1 MDRPTEGLTGG
12 AIAWMAG
19 NPVAANLLMASLIL
33 GGLFMS
39 TQVGQE
45 VFPEANLDVINVTV
59 PYPGAS
65 PAEVEQGIVLVVEEA
80 VRGISDVKK
89 VRSRAVDGVGVIT
102 IELDDGADKP
112 RVLQDVKTAVDRIV
126 NFPEDAEKPTVAESA
141 SRRQVVSLVL
151 YGEYDEEALRQ
162 LAEGARGELL
172 ALPEITQVELTGVRP
187 REISVEIPQATLREH
202 GLTLRD
208 VAQSIRGAS
217 VELPGGSLKTPS
229 GETLLRTTER
239 RDRGADFGDIALRG
253 AADGTVLRVAD
264 VAKVVDGFRDDD
276 VELRYDGLPAV
287 QVDVYRSG
295 GQTPIEVADA
305 VFDYMETAAAGMP
318 AGVQMAT
325 SNDRSQM
332 YRDRVDL
339 MLRNAFL
346 GLVLVFVVLGLFLN
360 LRLAFWVMLGI
371 PISFC
376 GAFLLMPSLDVT
388 VNMISLFAFIV
399 TLGIVVDDAIVVG
412 ENIYAKREKGV
423 PFMTAAVEGVKEV
436 ATPVIFAVMTTVVF
450 FTPLF
455 FVPGA
460 RGKFFRV
467 IPAIVI
473 AVILI
478 SLVESLLVLPAHLA
492 HSKAPKTTGI
502 RGWFNR
508 QHAKIGHGLD
518 WFIRRVYTPALRV
531 LSKQRYFTIS
541 IGIALL
547 LTSCGYRLGGH
558 IGFTFMPK
566 IEGDRIRV
574 SAELPVGAPIAESRA
589 LRARLVRTARETLD
603 ANGGE
608 MALSD
613 GIVSLIGGGLGGG
626 GGPFRGPS
634 AKGSHVVQVTIN
646 LVGVD
651 QRKASARKLSK
662 AWGER
667 NRDIVGLERIGFSA
681 ELRTGGGEPV
691 NVQLSHSDV
700 ETLREAAERVA
711 TALRDYDGLTD
722 INDGFAGG
730 KPQLDLKLTPKG
742 RAMGLT
748 ERNLARQLR
757 DSFFGAEA
765 VRQQRGRDEVRVYV
779 RLPRADRRTLASFEG
794 LLLRT
799 PAGGEIPLE
808 EAAVVKWGS
817 AYTEVVRQEG
827 RRVINVTADI
837 DGEGTTPEEVLGGI
851 KSEVL
856 PGLVAAYPGLA
867 YSFEGQSREQRDTMR
882 NFAFTFALALF
893 VAYGLLAIPF
903 RSYVQPLVILFVI
916 PFGFVGAVAG
926 HVLLGYGLSV
936 ISLMGI
942 VALSGVVVNDSLI
955 LVVAINQL
963 RDQGTPTF
971 EAVIEGARRRF
982 RPILLT
988 TLTTFFGLLPMIF
1001 EPSVQARFL
1010 IPMAISL
1017 GFGILFATFIVLAMV
1032 PAVYLV
1038 VEDLRWV
1045 YGYEDSLPTPAPKAS
1060 LPSAVAATALDAGQ

>member
-1 MDRPTEGLTGG
+1 MERSTEGLAGG
-12 AIAWMAG
+12 VIAWMAG
-19 NPVAANLLMASLIL
+19 NRVAANLLMASLVL

-39 TQVGQE
+39 SRVGQE
-45 VFPEANLDVINVTV
+45 VFPQADPDVINVSV

-89 VRSRAVDGVGVIT
+89 VRSRAVDGVGVVT

-126 NFPEDAEKPTVAESA
+126 NFPEDAERPTVAEAA
-141 SRRQVVSLVL
+141 SRRQVVSLVI
-151 YGEYDEEALRQ
+151 YGERDEESLRQ
-162 LAEGARGELL
+162 LAETARGDLL

-202 GLTLRD
+202 GLTLGM
-208 VAQSIRGAS
+208 VSQAIRAAS
-217 VELPGGSLKTPS
+217 VELPGGSLKTAS

-239 RDRGADFGDIALRG
+239 RDQGAEFADITLRG
-253 AADGTVLRVAD
+253 AADGTRLRVSD
-264 VAKVVDGFRDDD
+264 VGKVVDGFRDDD
-276 VELRYDGLPAV
+276 VELRYDGMPAA
-287 QVDVYRSG
+287 QIDVYRSG
-295 GQTPIEVADA
+295 AQTPIEVADA
-305 VFDYMETAAAGMP
+305 VIDYMETAAGALP
-318 AGVQMAT
+318 AGVRIAT

-339 MLRNAFL
+339 MLRNALL

-376 GAFLLMPSLDVT
+376 GAFLLMPALDVT

-412 ENIYAKREKGV
+412 ENIYEKRQRGV
-423 PFMTAAVEGVKEV
+423 PFATAAVEGAKEV
-436 ATPVIFAVMTTVVF
+436 ATPVIFAVLTTVVF
-450 FTPLF
+450 FAPLF
-455 FVPGA
+455 FVPGV

-473 AVILI
+473 AVLLI
-478 SLVESLLVLPAHLA
+478 SLVESLLVLPAHLSHA
-492 HSKAPKTTGI
+492 KAPPTTGV
-502 RGWFNR
+502 RGWLSR
-508 QHAKIGHGLD
+508 QHAKIGDGLD
-518 WFIRRVYTPALRV
+518 WFVRRMYVPALRV
-531 LSKQRYFTIS
+531 LSKQRYLTIS
-541 IGIALL
+541 FCVALL

-566 IEGDRIRV
+566 IEGDRVRV
-574 SAELPVGAPIAESRA
+574 GAQLPVGAPIDESRA
-589 LRARLVRTARETLD
+589 LHERLLRTARETLE
-603 ANGGE
+603 AHGGE
-608 MALSD
+608 AALSK
-613 GIVSLIGGGLGGG
+613 GIVSLIGGGMAG
-626 GGPFRGPS
+626 GGPFGGNS
-634 AKGSHVVQVTIN
+634 AQGSHVVEVTIN

-651 QRKASARKLSK
+651 ERTVSAREIAT
-662 AWGER
+662 AWGAR

-681 ELRTGGGEPV
+681 ELRSGGGEPI
-691 NVQLSHSDV
+691 NIQLSHGDV

-730 KPQLDLKLTPKG
+730 KPQLDVTLEPLG

-748 ERNLARQLR
+748 ERDLARQLR

-779 RLPRADRRTLASFEG
+779 RLPRADRRTLASLEG

-799 PAGGEIPLE
+799 PGGGEIPIE
-808 EAAVVKWGS
+808 DAAVVKWGS
-817 AYTEVVRQEG
+817 AYTEVVREEG

-837 DGEGTTPEEVLGGI
+837 DGEATTPEEVLGDVGT
-851 KSEVL
+851 KVL
-856 PGLVAAYPGLA
+856 PELVAAYPGLV
-867 YSFEGQSREQRDTMR
+867 YSFEGQSREQADTMR

-893 VAYGLLAIPF
+893 VAFGLLAVVF

-916 PFGFVGAVAG
+916 PFGFVGALAG

-936 ISLMGI
+936 ISMMGI

-955 LVVAINQL
+955 MVVAVNQL
-963 RDQGTPTF
+963 RDDGVPTF
-971 EAVIEGARRRF
+971 EAVIQGARRRF

-1017 GFGILFATFIVLAMV
+1017 GFGILFATVITLVMV

-1045 YGYEDSLPTPAPKAS
+1045 YGYEDA
-1060 LPSAVAATALDAGQ
+1060 LPSPQPSAQLSVAAPALDARQ